1 MFKRRRRCPTAYR
14 GWAVS
19 DGSSF
24 IEAFDARGGVGVPD
38 VIADHYM
45 LLKVE
50 RRSGTFSVV
59 RKAIDARDESF
70 VAVKLL
76 SGQSDDVTRKVFN
89 NEAKT
94 LKSLSHPNIVRCRWA
109 GMDETETYVLVLDWV
124 ERNLDDV
131 LKESGP
137 WESWDRLA
145 ADIALPL
152 IEALAYTHLKQIE
165 HRDIKPQNVLI
176 CDTGVPLLAD
186 FGIAKIRGEEQT
198 TNQTVAG
205 WHSKPY
211 APPEL
216 NADIRYVRDVYSMG
230 VLLIQCMT
238 KEQLKDLAGVERAL
252 EAIPVPP
259 DVRRLLGACIATQ
272 PDDRPK
278 NASDLLG
285 ALRVVQQRRQAQR
298 QVARNPI
305 WLRLTKSAIR
315 SLGGNDDARQEAT
328 GKAQADLSGDV
339 YASFFKDR
347 ESGGI
352 QRDSVRID
360 GDAWS
365 FTLKSDEDGVVIVKA
380 AELDFERLEN
390 HRRRALLL
398 PKVFDW
404 TFTKPVNV
412 ALARTGMATLI
423 DAVDAFYEAKDRV
436 DETGVEE
443 RDGDEIFDT
452 WRRVLNA
459 REELARGEKKP
470 IPYKKWQA
478 RGREATFTLEAA
490 VDHDLV
496 GTEWRVR
503 DQVTDRKFAWGEVI
517 DHDVDRVV
525 ILSARRWEGLP
536 DRAVL
541 DPHLGPDEAALN
553 RQRQAVDDV
562 QRDKSAR
569 PDLRE
574 LLLDPGRNTEPKA
587 VSITSW
593 NRDLDERKRE
603 AIERAMG
610 SPDIYV
616 VQGPPGTG
624 KTSFIAE
631 LVEQTLSANS
641 DARVLIAS
649 QTNVAV
655 DNALQRLADGGQTS
669 MVRLASADPNRVDES
684 VRHLLL
690 EAQMTRW
697 ARAVRKNAESH
708 LGARATEA
716 GLAPEHLRGA
726 LALQQLAATVEQ
738 LDYLQ
743 TAGLDEEQDAERSE
757 LATSLSE
764 PTSSTSVQEK
774 VEALAD
780 LRDELVAEAQS
791 ELGSD
796 LTLSVDMSAADAHNA
811 VDVLIGE
818 SADAQ
823 QLLIRVQLQGEWL
836 QRIASDSGLA
846 NTFLDQTSVIA
857 GTCIGFLRHP
867 AVRLLDIDLCIVDEA
882 SRATLTE
889 ALVPVSRAK
898 RWVVV
903 GDTNQLPPID
913 EALLRNTDLMNDH
926 QLLPEDVKQT
936 MFQRLTDRVPPH
948 SQVLL
953 NQQYRMIRPI
963 GDMISTCFYDEKL
976 RSPNESGLEGSDLGF
991 GKPVLWLDS
1000 SAHGDARRE
1009 AAPHGKGRS
1018 FANRAEARIVI
1029 DRLMVLNGT
1038 IDKKVVRLP
1047 ENMAQL
1053 DVLVIAPYIA
1063 QVADLNQ
1070 QLAPMRARLRHLSI
1084 TVMSVDAVQGRESDV
1099 TVFSVT
1105 RSNSRGDLGFIGP
1118 DYWRR
1123 INVALSRARFGL
1135 TIVGDAGFIRGTT
1148 GALKKVLSYVETHP
1162 DDCELRTAER

>member
-1 MFKRRRRCPTAYR
+1 
-14 GWAVS
+14 
-19 DGSSF
+19 
-24 IEAFDARGGVGVPD
+24 
-38 VIADHYM
+38 M

-50 RRSGTFSVV
+50 RRGGTFSVV
-59 RKAIDARDESF
+59 RKAIDDRDESF
-70 VAVKLL
+70 VAVKFL

-94 LKSLSHPNIVRCRWA
+94 LQSLSHPNIVRCRTA
-109 GMDETETYVLVLDWV
+109 GIDETDTYFLVLDWV

-145 ADIALPL
+145 TDVALPL
-152 IEALAYTHLKQIE
+152 VDALAYTHLKQIE

-176 CDTGVPLLAD
+176 SDAGVPLLAD
-186 FGIAKIRGEEQT
+186 FGIAKIRGEEHT
-198 TNQTVAG
+198 TTQTVAG

-216 NADIRYVRDVYSMG
+216 NAEIRYVRDVYSVG

-238 KEQLKDLAGVERAL
+238 KEQLKDLTGVERAL
-252 EAIPVPP
+252 ESIPVPP
-259 DVRRLLGACIATQ
+259 DARRLLGACIATQ

-278 NASDLLG
+278 NASDLIG
-285 ALRVVQQRRQAQR
+285 ALKSIQQRRRAQQ
-298 QVARNPI
+298 QVSRNAV

-315 SLGGNDDARQEAT
+315 SLGGNDEARQEAI

-339 YASFFKDR
+339 YASFFNDQ
-347 ESGGI
+347 ESGQL
-352 QRDSVRID
+352 QRDSIRVD
-360 GDAWS
+360 GETWS
-365 FTLKSDEDGVVIVKA
+365 FTLKPDESGAVIIRA

-398 PKVFDW
+398 PKVFEW
-404 TFTKPVNV
+404 TFNRPPNM
-412 ALARTGMATLI
+412 ALAQTGIATLI
-423 DAVDAFYEAKDRV
+423 DTIDAFYDAKDQA
-436 DETGVEE
+436 DQASGEE
-443 RDGDEIFDT
+443 RDGDQLFDT
-452 WRRVLNA
+452 WRRILNA

-470 IPYKKWQA
+470 LPYRKWQA
-478 RGREATFTLEAA
+478 RGREATFTLESA
-490 VDHDLV
+490 VDQDLV

-503 DQVTDRKFAWGEVI
+503 DPATDRKFGWGEVI
-517 DHDVDRVV
+517 DHDVDRIV
-525 ILSARRWEGLP
+525 ILSSRRWEGLP

-574 LLLDPGRNTEPKA
+574 LLLDPARNTEPKP
-587 VSITSW
+587 VPISEW
-593 NRDLDERKRE
+593 NRDLDDRKRE
-603 AIERAMG
+603 AIETAVG

-631 LVEQTLSANS
+631 LVEQTLSSNS
-641 DARVLIAS
+641 EARVLIAS

-655 DNALQRLADGGQTS
+655 DNALQRLADGGLAS
-669 MVRLASADPNRVDES
+669 MVRLASADPKRVDES

-690 EAQMTRW
+690 DAQMKRW
-697 ARAVRKNAESH
+697 ARTVRKNAESH
-708 LGARATEA
+708 LGARATDA
-716 GLAPEHLRGA
+716 GLAPAHLRAA
-726 LALQQLAATVEQ
+726 LALQQLSATLSQ

-743 TAGLDEEQDAERSE
+743 NARPEDDEQSE
-757 LATSLSE
+757 IATSLAD

-774 VEALAD
+774 VDALVD
-780 LRDELVAEAQS
+780 LRDELLTEAQA
-791 ELGSD
+791 ELGGA
-796 LTLSVDMSAADAHNA
+796 LTLSAEMTAEDALAA
-811 VDVLIGE
+811 VDALLGE

-823 QLLIRVQLQGEWL
+823 ELLTRLRLQGEWL
-836 QRIASDSGLA
+836 QRIATDSGLA
-846 NTFLDQTSVIA
+846 TVFLDQTSLIA
-857 GTCIGFLRHP
+857 GTCVGFLRHP
-867 AVRLLDIDLCIVDEA
+867 AVRHLDIDLCIVDEA

-913 EALLRNTDLMNDH
+913 EDLLRNKDLMNDH

-936 MFQRLTDRVPPH
+936 LFQRLTDRLPDH
-948 SQVLL
+948 SQVML

-963 GDMISTCFYDEKL
+963 GDMISTCFYEEKL
-976 RSPNESGLEGSDLGF
+976 RSPNEGGLDGYAIGY
-991 GKPVLWLDS
+991 GKPVLWLDT

-1009 AAPHGKGRS
+1009 AAPHGKS
-1018 FANRAEARIVI
+1018 KSYANRAEARIVI
-1029 DRLMVLNGT
+1029 DRLKVLNGS
-1038 IDKKVVRLP
+1038 IDHKVVRLP
-1047 ENMAQL
+1047 MGSEQL
-1053 DVLVIAPYIA
+1053 DVLVIAPYVA
-1063 QVADLNQ
+1063 QVADMNQ
-1070 QLAPMRARLRHLSI
+1070 QLAPLRDRLRHLAV
-1084 TVMSVDAVQGRESDV
+1084 TVMSVDAVQGREADV
-1099 TVFSVT
+1099 AIFSVT
-1105 RSNSRGDLGFIGP
+1105 RSNARAGLGFIGP

-1123 INVALSRARFGL
+1123 VNVALSRPRFGL

-1148 GALKKVLSYVETHP
+1148 GALKKVLTYIEAHP

>member
-1 MFKRRRRCPTAYR
+1 M
-14 GWAVS
+14 
-19 DGSSF
+19 
-24 IEAFDARGGVGVPD
+24 PD

-50 RRSGTFSVV
+50 RRGGTFSVV
-59 RKAIDARDESF
+59 RKAIDDRDESF

-76 SGQSDDVTRKVFN
+76 SGQSDDLTRKVFN

-94 LKSLSHPNIVRCRWA
+94 LKSLSHPNIVRCRWS
-109 GMDETETYVLVLDWV
+109 GMDETNTYVLVLDWI

-131 LKESGP
+131 LTTSGP
-137 WESWDRLA
+137 WDSWDRLA
-145 ADIALPL
+145 TEIALPL
-152 IEALAYTHLKQIE
+152 VDALAYTHLKQIE

-176 CDTGVPLLAD
+176 SDAGVPMLAD

-198 TNQTVAG
+198 TSQTVAG

-216 NADIRYVRDVYSMG
+216 NADIRYVRDVYSIG

-238 KEQLKDLAGVERAL
+238 AEQLKDLAGVERAL
-252 EAIPVPP
+252 ESIPVPP
-259 DVRRLLGACIATQ
+259 DVRRLLGSCIATQ
-272 PDDRPK
+272 PDERPR

-285 ALRVVQQRRQAQR
+285 ALKAIQQRRQAQQ

-315 SLGGNDDARQEAT
+315 SLTSSDDARQEAI

-339 YASFFKDR
+339 YASFFKDQQ
-347 ESGGI
+347 SGEL
-352 QRDSVRID
+352 QRDSIRVD
-360 GDAWS
+360 GEAWS
-365 FTLKSDEDGVVIVKA
+365 FTLKSDESGAVIVRA

-404 TFTKPVNV
+404 TFNQPANPS
-412 ALARTGMATLI
+412 LARAGMATLI
-423 DAVDAFYEAKDRV
+423 DAIDAFYEAKDQADV
-436 DETGVEE
+436 PGEEE
-443 RDGDEIFDT
+443 RDGDELFDT

-470 IPYKKWQA
+470 LPYKKWQA
-478 RGREATFTLEAA
+478 RGREATFTLESP

-503 DQVTDRKFAWGEVI
+503 DQVTERKFGWGEVI

-536 DRAVL
+536 DRAMLV
-541 DPHLGPDEAALN
+541 PHLGPDEAALN

-574 LLLDPGRNTEPKA
+574 LLRDPGVNSEPSRVA
-587 VSITSW
+587 VTKW

-603 AIERAMG
+603 AIETALG

-641 DARVLIAS
+641 ESRVLIAS

-655 DNALQRLADGGQTS
+655 DNALQRLADGGQAS
-669 MVRLASADPNRVDES
+669 MVRLASADPKRVDES

-690 EAQMTRW
+690 DAQMKRW
-697 ARAVRKNAESH
+697 ARAVRKNAENY

-716 GLAPEHLRGA
+716 GLAPAHLRAA
-726 LALQQLAATVEQ
+726 LALQQLAATVSQ
-738 LDYLQ
+738 LGYLQ
-743 TAGLDEEQDAERSE
+743 NARPDEEDEQRSE

-764 PTSSTSVQEK
+764 PTPSTSVQEK
-774 VEALAD
+774 VDALAD
-780 LRDELVAEAQS
+780 LRDELVAEAQA

-796 LTLSVDMSAADAHNA
+796 LTLSVDMSAEDALNA

-823 QLLIRVQLQGEWL
+823 QLLTRLQLQGEWL

-857 GTCIGFLRHP
+857 GTCVGYLRHP
-867 AVRLLDIDLCIVDEA
+867 AVRHLDIDLCIVDEA

-913 EALLRNTDLMNDH
+913 EDLLRNKDLMNDH
-926 QLLPEDVKQT
+926 QLLPEDVTQT
-936 MFQRLTDRVPPH
+936 LFQRLTDRLPEH
-948 SQVLL
+948 SQVML
-953 NQQYRMIRPI
+953 NQQYRMVRPI

-976 RSPNESGLEGSDLGF
+976 RSPNDGGLEGYTLGY
-991 GKPVLWLDS
+991 GKPILWLDT

-1009 AAPHGKGRS
+1009 AAPHGKGKS

-1029 DRLMVLNGT
+1029 DRLKVLNGS

-1047 ENMAQL
+1047 QANEQL
-1053 DVLVIAPYIA
+1053 DVLVIAPYVA

-1070 QLAPMRARLRHLSI
+1070 QLAPLRERLRHLCI

-1099 TVFSVT
+1099 AIFSVT
-1105 RSNSRGDLGFIGP
+1105 RSNPKAELGFIGP

-1135 TIVGDAGFIRGTT
+1135 TIVGDVGFIRGTT
-1148 GALKKVLSYVETHP
+1148 GALKKVLSYVEAHP
-1162 DDCELRTAER
+1162 DDCELRTADR

>member
-1 MFKRRRRCPTAYR
+1 M
-14 GWAVS
+14 
-19 DGSSF
+19 
-24 IEAFDARGGVGVPD
+24 PD

-50 RRSGTFSVV
+50 RRGGTFSVV
-59 RKAIDARDESF
+59 RKAIDERDGSF

-76 SGQSDDVTRKVFN
+76 SGQSDDLTRKVFN

-94 LKSLSHPNIVRCRWA
+94 LRNLSHPNIVRCRWT
-109 GMDETETYVLVLDWV
+109 GTDETDTYVLVLDWV

-131 LKESGP
+131 LKNSGP
-137 WESWDRLA
+137 WNSWDRFA
-145 ADIALPL
+145 TEIALPL
-152 IEALAYTHLKQIE
+152 VDALAYTHLKQIE
-165 HRDIKPQNVLI
+165 HRDIKPQNVLVS
-176 CDTGVPLLAD
+176 DSGVPMLAD

-198 TNQTVAG
+198 TSETVAG

-238 KEQLKDLAGVERAL
+238 NEQLKDLAAVERAL

-259 DVRRLLGACIATQ
+259 DVRRLLGSCIATQ

-285 ALRVVQQRRQAQR
+285 ALKAIQQGRQAQQ

-305 WLRLTKSAIR
+305 WLRLTRSAIK
-315 SLGGNDDARQEAT
+315 SLAKDEAARQEAIA
-328 GKAQADLSGDV
+328 KATADLSGDV
-339 YASFFKDR
+339 YGSFFNDQQ
-347 ESGGI
+347 SGEL
-352 QRDSVRID
+352 QRDSIRID
-360 GDAWS
+360 GESWS
-365 FTLKSDEDGVVIVKA
+365 FTLKADESGGVIVKA
-380 AELDFERLEN
+380 AELDFDRLEN

-404 TFTKPVNV
+404 TFNQPANP
-412 ALARTGMATLI
+412 ALARTGVATLI
-423 DAVDAFYEAKDRV
+423 DKIDAFYEAMDHAE
-436 DETGVEE
+436 ETGEE
-443 RDGDEIFDT
+443 VRDGVELFDT

-470 IPYKKWQA
+470 LAYKKWQA
-478 RGREATFTLEAA
+478 RGREATFTLESP

-503 DQVTDRKFAWGEVI
+503 DQVTDRRFAWGEVI

-525 ILSARRWEGLP
+525 ILSARRWESLP

-574 LLLDPGRNTEPKA
+574 LLLDPTRNTEPKA
-587 VSITSW
+587 ISIASW
-593 NRDLDERKRE
+593 NRELDERKRE
-603 AIERAMG
+603 AIETAMG
-610 SPDIYV
+610 SPDIFV

-631 LVEQTLSANS
+631 LVEQTLNANS
-641 DARVLIAS
+641 EARVLIAS

-655 DNALQRLADGGQTS
+655 DNALQRLADGGQAS

-690 EAQMTRW
+690 DAQMKRW

-716 GLAPEHLRGA
+716 GLAPAHLRAA
-726 LALQQLAATVEQ
+726 LALQQLAATLSQ

-743 TAGLDEEQDAERSE
+743 NAKPEEEEQRSD

-774 VEALAD
+774 VDALAD

-796 LTLSVDMSAADAHNA
+796 LTLSVDMTAQDALNA

-818 SADAQ
+818 SDDAQ
-823 QLLIRVQLQGEWL
+823 QLLTRLQLQGEWL

-857 GTCIGFLRHP
+857 GTCVGYLRHP
-867 AVRLLDIDLCIVDEA
+867 AVRHLDIDLCIVDEA

-913 EALLRNTDLMNDH
+913 EDLLRNRDLMNDH

-936 MFQRLTDRVPPH
+936 LFQRLTDRLPDH

-976 RSPNESGLEGSDLGF
+976 SSRNEDGLDGYGLGY
-991 GKPVLWLDS
+991 GKPVLWLDT
-1000 SAHGDARRE
+1000 SAHGDTRRE
-1009 AAPHGKGRS
+1009 AAPHGKGKS
-1018 FANRAEARIVI
+1018 FANRAEARIAI
-1029 DRLMVLNGT
+1029 DRLKVLNGT
-1038 IDKKVVRLP
+1038 IDKKIVRIP
-1047 ENMAQL
+1047 KDGKQL
-1053 DVLVIAPYIA
+1053 DVLVIAPYVA
-1063 QVADLNQ
+1063 QVADIQQ
-1070 QLAPMRARLRHLSI
+1070 QLAPLRDHLGHLCV

-1099 TVFSVT
+1099 AIFSVT
-1105 RSNSRGDLGFIGP
+1105 RSNSRAELGFIGP

-1135 TIVGDAGFIRGTT
+1135 TIVGDAGFVRGTT

-1162 DDCELRTAER
+1162 DDCELRTADR

>member
-1 MFKRRRRCPTAYR
+1 M
-14 GWAVS
+14 
-19 DGSSF
+19 
-24 IEAFDARGGVGVPD
+24 PD
-38 VIADHYM
+38 VVGDHFM
-45 LLKVE
+45 LLNVVE
-50 RRSGTFSVV
+50 RRGGTFSVV
-59 RKAIDARDESF
+59 RKAVDDRDGSF

-76 SGQSDDVTRKVFN
+76 LSGHSDDVTRKVFN

-94 LKSLSHPNIVRCRWA
+94 LKSLSHPHIVRCRWA
-109 GMDETETYVLVLDWV
+109 GTDESENYVLVLDWV
-124 ERNLDDV
+124 ERNLDDL
-131 LKESGP
+131 LKVSGP

-152 IEALAYTHLKQIE
+152 VDALAYTHLKQIE
-165 HRDIKPQNVLI
+165 HRDIKPQNVLVT
-176 CDTGVPLLAD
+176 DAGVPLLAD

-198 TNQTVAG
+198 TLQTVAG

-216 NADIRYVRDVYSMG
+216 NADVRYVRDVYSMG

-252 EAIPVPP
+252 ESIPVPP
-259 DVRRLLGACIATQ
+259 DVRRLLGSCIATQ
-272 PDDRPK
+272 ADDRPK
-278 NASDLLG
+278 NASDLLS
-285 ALRVVQQRRQAQR
+285 ALKAIQQRRQAQQ

-305 WLRLTKSAIR
+305 WLRLTRSAIR
-315 SLGGNDDARQEAT
+315 SLGGSDDSRREAI
-328 GKAQADLSGDV
+328 GKIQADLSGDV
-339 YASFFKDR
+339 YASFFNDQA
-347 ESGGI
+347 SGQL
-352 QRDSVRID
+352 QRDSIRVD
-360 GDAWS
+360 GSAWS
-365 FTLKSDEDGVVIVKA
+365 FTLKSDESGATVIRA

-398 PKVFDW
+398 PQVFDW
-404 TFTKPVNV
+404 TFAQPANP
-412 ALARTGMATLI
+412 ALALAGVATLI
-423 DAVDAFYEAKDRV
+423 DAIDAFYEAKNQAEEAGED
-436 DETGVEE
+436 E
-443 RDGDEIFDT
+443 RDGDELFDT

-470 IPYKKWQA
+470 LPYKKVQA
-478 RGREATFTLEAA
+478 RGREATFTLESA

-587 VSITSW
+587 ISISKW
-593 NRDLDERKRE
+593 NRELDDRKRE
-603 AIERAMG
+603 AIETALG

-631 LVEQTLSANS
+631 LVEQTLSA
-641 DARVLIAS
+641 DPEARVLIAS

-655 DNALQRLADGGQTS
+655 DNALQRLADGGQAG

-690 EAQMTRW
+690 DAQMKRW
-697 ARAVRKNAESH
+697 AREVRKNAESH
-708 LGARATEA
+708 MGARATEA
-716 GLAPEHLRGA
+716 GLAPSHLRAA
-726 LALQQLAATVEQ
+726 LALQQLSATLSQ

-743 TAGLDEEQDAERSE
+743 TVRPEDEDEQRSD
-757 LATSLSE
+757 LATSLTES
-764 PTSSTSVQEK
+764 TISTSVQEK
-774 VEALAD
+774 VDSLAD
-780 LRDELVAEAQS
+780 WRDELLAEAQS

-796 LTLSVDMSAADAHNA
+796 LTLSADMSARDALNA
-811 VDVLIGE
+811 VEALIGE

-823 QLLIRVQLQGEWL
+823 QLLTRLRLQGEWL
-836 QRIASDSGLA
+836 QRISSDAGLA

-857 GTCIGFLRHP
+857 GTCVGYLRHP
-867 AVRLLDIDLCIVDEA
+867 AVRHLEIDLCIVDEA

-889 ALVPVSRAK
+889 ALVPVSQAK

-913 EALLRNTDLMNDH
+913 EELLRNKELMSDH
-926 QLLPEDVKQT
+926 QLHPGDVKET
-936 MFQRLTDRVPPH
+936 LFQRLTDRLPEH
-948 SQVLL
+948 SQVML

-963 GDMISTCFYDEKL
+963 GDMISTCFYGEEL
-976 RSPNESGLEGSDLGF
+976 RSPNDGGLEGYPLGY
-991 GKPVLWLDS
+991 GKPVLWLDT
-1000 SAHGDARRE
+1000 SAHGEDRRE
-1009 AAPHGKGRS
+1009 AAPHGKGKS

-1029 DRLMVLNGT
+1029 DRLKVLNGS
-1038 IDKKVVRLP
+1038 IDKEVVQLP
-1047 ENMAQL
+1047 KSSEQL
-1053 DVLVIAPYIA
+1053 DVLVIAPYVA
-1063 QVADLNQ
+1063 QVADLKQ
-1070 QLAPMRARLRHLSI
+1070 QLAPLRDRLRHLSI

-1099 TVFSVT
+1099 AIFSVT
-1105 RSNSRGDLGFIGP
+1105 RSNARAELGFIGP

-1148 GALKKVLSYVETHP
+1148 GALKKVLTYIDTHP

>member
-1 MFKRRRRCPTAYR
+1 M
-14 GWAVS
+14 
-19 DGSSF
+19 
-24 IEAFDARGGVGVPD
+24 PD
-38 VIADHYM
+38 VVGDHYM
-45 LLKVE
+45 VLKVE
-50 RRSGTFSVV
+50 RRGGTFSVV
-59 RKAIDARDESF
+59 RKAVDDRDGSF

-109 GMDETETYVLVLDWV
+109 GTDETDTYVLVLDWV

-131 LKESGP
+131 LKASGP

-145 ADIALPL
+145 AEIALPL
-152 IEALAYTHLKQIE
+152 ADALAYTHLKQIE
-165 HRDIKPQNVLI
+165 HRDIKPQNVLVS
-176 CDTGVPLLAD
+176 DTGVPLLAD
-186 FGIAKIRGEEQT
+186 FGIAKIRGEGQT
-198 TNQTVAG
+198 TLQTVAE

-216 NADIRYVRDVYSMG
+216 NADVRYVRDVYSMG

-252 EAIPVPP
+252 ESIPVPP
-259 DVRRLLGACIATQ
+259 DVRRLLGSCIATQ

-285 ALRVVQQRRQAQR
+285 ALNAIQQRRQAQ
-298 QVARNPI
+298 QQITQNPV

-315 SLGGNDDARQEAT
+315 SLGGSDDARQEAI
-328 GKAQADLSGDV
+328 GKVLADLSGDV
-339 YASFFKDR
+339 YASFFHDQA
-347 ESGGI
+347 SGKP
-352 QRDSVRID
+352 QRDSIRVD
-360 GDAWS
+360 GSAWS
-365 FTLKSDEDGVVIVKA
+365 FTLKSDDSGAVVIGA

-398 PKVFDW
+398 PPVFDW
-404 TFTKPVNV
+404 TFAQPVNP
-412 ALARTGMATLI
+412 ALARAGVATLI
-423 DAVDAFYEAKDRV
+423 DAIDTFYEARDQARQAG
-436 DETGVEE
+436 EEE
-443 RDGDEIFDT
+443 RDGDELFDT

-470 IPYKKWQA
+470 LPYKKVHA
-478 RGREATFTLEAA
+478 RGREATFTLESA

-503 DQVTDRKFAWGEVI
+503 DQMTDRKFAWGEVI

-525 ILSARRWEGLP
+525 LLSARRWEGLP
-536 DRAVL
+536 ARAVL

-562 QRDKSAR
+562 QREKSAR

-587 VSITSW
+587 IPISKW
-593 NRDLDERKRE
+593 NRELDERKRE
-603 AIERAMG
+603 AIETALG

-641 DARVLIAS
+641 EARVLIAS

-655 DNALQRLADGGQTS
+655 DNALQRLADGGQAS

-690 EAQMTRW
+690 DAQMKRW
-697 ARAVRKNAESH
+697 AREVRKNAEGY

-716 GLAPEHLRGA
+716 GLAPSHLRAA
-726 LALQQLAATVEQ
+726 LALQQLSATLSQ

-743 TAGLDEEQDAERSE
+743 TVRPEDEDERSE

-774 VEALAD
+774 VDALAD
-780 LRDELVAEAQS
+780 LRDELLTEAQS

-796 LTLSVDMSAADAHNA
+796 LTLLADMSTRDALNA

-818 SADAQ
+818 SIDAQ
-823 QLLIRVQLQGEWL
+823 QLLTRLQLQGEWL
-836 QRIASDSGLA
+836 QRISSDSGLA
-846 NTFLDQTSVIA
+846 DTFLDQTSVIA
-857 GTCIGFLRHP
+857 GTCVGYLRHP
-867 AVRLLDIDLCIVDEA
+867 AVRHLDIDLCIVDEA

-913 EALLRNTDLMNDH
+913 EDILRNKDLMNDH
-926 QLLPEDVKQT
+926 QLLPDDIKQT
-936 MFQRLTDRVPPH
+936 LFQRLTDRLPEH
-948 SQVLL
+948 SKLML

-976 RSPNESGLEGSDLGF
+976 RSPNDGGLDGYSLGY
-991 GKPVLWLDS
+991 GKPVLWLDT
-1000 SAHGDARRE
+1000 SAHGDDRRE
-1009 AAPHGKGRS
+1009 AAPHGKGKS

-1029 DRLMVLNGT
+1029 DRLKVLNGS
-1038 IDKKVVRLP
+1038 IEKKVVRLP
-1047 ENMAQL
+1047 KSREQL
-1053 DVLVIAPYIA
+1053 DVLVIAPYVA
-1063 QVADLNQ
+1063 QVADLKQ
-1070 QLAPMRARLRHLSI
+1070 QLAPLRDRMRHLSI

-1099 TVFSVT
+1099 AIFSVT
-1105 RSNSRGDLGFIGP
+1105 RSNAKAELGFIGP

-1135 TIVGDAGFIRGTT
+1135 TIVGDGGFIRGTT
-1148 GALKKVLSYVETHP
+1148 GALKKVLTYIDTHP
-1162 DDCELRTAER
+1162 DDCELRTAAR

>member
-1 MFKRRRRCPTAYR
+1 M
-14 GWAVS
+14 
-19 DGSSF
+19 
-24 IEAFDARGGVGVPD
+24 PD
-38 VIADHYM
+38 VIANHYM

-59 RKAIDARDESF
+59 RKAIDDRDESF

-94 LKSLSHPNIVRCRWA
+94 LKSLSHPNIVRCRWS
-109 GMDETETYVLVLDWV
+109 GMDETDTYVLVLDWV
-124 ERNLDDV
+124 ERNLEDV
-131 LKESGP
+131 LKASGP
-137 WESWDRLA
+137 WDSWDRLA
-145 ADIALPL
+145 TEIALPL
-152 IEALAYTHLKQIE
+152 VDALAYTHLKHIE
-165 HRDIKPQNVLI
+165 HRDIKPQNVLVS
-176 CDTGVPLLAD
+176 DAGVPLLAD

-198 TNQTVAG
+198 TSHTVAA

-216 NADIRYVRDVYSMG
+216 NADIRYVRDVFSMG

-238 KEQLKDLAGVERAL
+238 QEQLKDLGGVERAL
-252 EAIPVPP
+252 ETIPVPP
-259 DVRRLLGACIATQ
+259 DIRRLLSSCIATQ

-285 ALRVVQQRRQAQR
+285 ALKAIQQRRQAEQ
-298 QVARNPI
+298 QIARNPVH
-305 WLRLTKSAIR
+305 LRLTKSAITALAG
-315 SLGGNDDARQEAT
+315 SDDARQEAV
-328 GKAQADLSGDV
+328 GKANADLSGNV
-339 YASFFKDR
+339 YASFFSSQ
-347 ESGGI
+347 ESGEL
-352 QRDSVRID
+352 QRDSIRLD
-360 GDAWS
+360 GEAWS
-365 FTLKSDEDGVVIVKA
+365 FTLKPDESGAVIIKA
-380 AELDFERLEN
+380 AELDFDRLEN
-390 HRRRALLL
+390 HRRRALLV

-404 TFTKPVNV
+404 TFNQPANP
-412 ALARTGMATLI
+412 ALARTGIATLI
-423 DAVDAFYEAKDRV
+423 DAINAFYDAQGNADEARG
-436 DETGVEE
+436 GVE
-443 RDGDEIFDT
+443 RVSDELFDT

-470 IPYKKWQA
+470 LPYKKWQA
-478 RGREATFTLEAA
+478 RGREATFTLETA

-503 DQVTDRKFAWGEVI
+503 DLVTDRKLGWGEII

-574 LLLDPGRNTEPKA
+574 LLLDPGRNAEPKA
-587 VSITSW
+587 TPIATW
-593 NRDLDERKRE
+593 NRDLDDRKRE

-610 SPDIYV
+610 SPDIFV

-631 LVEQTLSANS
+631 LVEQTLRADS

-655 DNALQRLADGGQTS
+655 DNALQRLSEGGQAS

-690 EAQMTRW
+690 DAQMKRW

-716 GLAPEHLRGA
+716 GLAPSHLRAA
-726 LALQQLAATVEQ
+726 LALQQLAATLKQ
-738 LDYLQ
+738 LHDIQ
-743 TAGLDEEQDAERSE
+743 TARPDDAEQQSE

-764 PTSSTSVQEK
+764 PTSSTSVQER
-774 VEALAD
+774 VDALAD
-780 LRDELVAEAQS
+780 LRDELLSEAQL

-796 LTLSVDMSAADAHNA
+796 LTLSADMTSADAMNA
-811 VDVLIGE
+811 VGALIGA
-818 SADAQ
+818 SSDAQ
-823 QLLIRVQLQGEWL
+823 QLLTRLQLQGEWL

-857 GTCIGFLRHP
+857 GTCVGYLRHP
-867 AVRLLDIDLCIVDEA
+867 AVRHLDIDLCIVDEA

-913 EALLRNTDLMNDH
+913 EDLLRNTDLMNDH
-926 QLLPEDVKQT
+926 QLLPEDVRQT
-936 MFQRLTDRVPPH
+936 LFQRLTDRLPEH
-948 SQVLL
+948 SQVML

-963 GDMISTCFYDEKL
+963 GDMISTCFYSEEL
-976 RSPNESGLEGSDLGF
+976 RSPNEDGLAGYALGY
-991 GKPVLWLDS
+991 GKPVLWLDT
-1000 SAHGDARRE
+1000 SAHGEARRE
-1009 AAPHGKGRS
+1009 AAPHGKGKS

-1029 DRLMVLNGT
+1029 DRLTVLNGS
-1038 IDKKVVRLP
+1038 IDKQVLRLP
-1047 ENMAQL
+1047 KNCEQL
-1053 DVLVIAPYIA
+1053 DVLVIAPYVA
-1063 QVADLNQ
+1063 QVADLKQ
-1070 QLAPMRARLRHLSI
+1070 QLAPLGNRLQHLSI

-1099 TVFSVT
+1099 AIFSVT
-1105 RSNSRGDLGFIGP
+1105 RSNSKAALGFIGS

-1135 TIVGDAGFIRGTT
+1135 TIVGDAGFVRGTT
-1148 GALKKVLSYVETHP
+1148 GALKKVLSYVQTHP
-1162 DDCELRTAER
+1162 EDCELRTAER

>member
-1 MFKRRRRCPTAYR
+1 M
-14 GWAVS
+14 
-19 DGSSF
+19 
-24 IEAFDARGGVGVPD
+24 PD

-50 RRSGTFSVV
+50 RRGGTFSVV
-59 RKAIDARDESF
+59 RKAIDDRDESF

-76 SGQSDDVTRKVFN
+76 SGQSDEVTRKVFN

-94 LKSLSHPNIVRCRWA
+94 LKSLLHPNIVRCRWA
-109 GMDETETYVLVLDWV
+109 GMDDTDTYVLVLDWV

-131 LKESGP
+131 LKTSGP
-137 WESWDRLA
+137 WDSWDRLA
-145 ADIALPL
+145 VQIALPL
-152 IEALAYTHLKQIE
+152 VDALAYTHLKQIE
-165 HRDIKPQNVLI
+165 HRDIKPQNVLVS
-176 CDTGVPLLAD
+176 DAGVPLLAD

-238 KEQLKDLAGVERAL
+238 EEQLKDLAGVERAL
-252 EAIPVPP
+252 ESIPVPP

-285 ALRVVQQRRQAQR
+285 ALKAIQQRRHAQQ
-298 QVARNPI
+298 QVAGNPI

-315 SLGGNDDARQEAT
+315 SLGGSDDARQEAI

-339 YASFFKDR
+339 YASFFTDQA
-347 ESGGI
+347 SGEL
-352 QRDSVRID
+352 QRDSIRID
-360 GDAWS
+360 GEARS
-365 FTLKSDEDGVVIVKA
+365 FTLKSDESGAVIVKA

-390 HRRRALLL
+390 HRRRALLV

-404 TFTKPVNV
+404 TFNKPANPV
-412 ALARTGMATLI
+412 LARTGMATLI
-423 DAVDAFYEAKDRV
+423 DAIDAFYEAKDHA
-436 DETGVEE
+436 DESGDEE
-443 RDGDEIFDT
+443 RDGDELFDT

-470 IPYKKWQA
+470 LPYKKWQA

-517 DHDVDRVV
+517 HHDVDRVV

-574 LLLDPGRNTEPKA
+574 LLLDPGRNTEPR
-587 VSITSW
+587 SISIASW
-593 NRDLDERKRE
+593 NRDLDDRKRE
-603 AIERAMG
+603 AIETAMG

-655 DNALQRLADGGQTS
+655 DNALQRLAGGQAS
-669 MVRLASADPNRVDES
+669 MVRLASADPSRVDES

-690 EAQMTRW
+690 DAQMKRW

-716 GLAPEHLRGA
+716 GLAPAHLRAA
-726 LALQQLAATVEQ
+726 LALQQLSATLSQ

-743 TAGLDEEQDAERSE
+743 TARPEEEEDEQRSE

-764 PTSSTSVQEK
+764 PISSTSVQEK
-774 VEALAD
+774 VDALAD

-796 LTLSVDMSAADAHNA
+796 LTLSVDMSAEDALNA
-811 VDVLIGE
+811 VDVLIGQ

-823 QLLIRVQLQGEWL
+823 ELLSRLQLQGEWL

-857 GTCIGFLRHP
+857 GTCVGYLRHP
-867 AVRLLDIDLCIVDEA
+867 AVRHLDIDLCIVDEA

-913 EALLRNTDLMNDH
+913 EDLLRNKDLMNDH

-936 MFQRLTDRVPPH
+936 LFQRLTDRLPEH
-948 SQVLL
+948 SQVML
-953 NQQYRMIRPI
+953 NQQYRMISPI

-976 RSPNESGLEGSDLGF
+976 RSPNEAGLEGYPIGY
-991 GKPVLWLDS
+991 GKPVLWLDT
-1000 SAHGDARRE
+1000 SAHGDSRRE
-1009 AAPHGKGRS
+1009 AAPHGKGKS
-1018 FANRAEARIVI
+1018 FANRAEARIVV
-1029 DRLMVLNGT
+1029 DRLKVLNGS

-1047 ENMAQL
+1047 KENEQL
-1053 DVLVIAPYIA
+1053 DVLIIAPYVA

-1070 QLAPMRARLRHLSI
+1070 QLAPLRDRLRHLSI
-1084 TVMSVDAVQGRESDV
+1084 AVMSVDAVQGRESDV
-1099 TVFSVT
+1099 AIFSVT
-1105 RSNSRGDLGFIGP
+1105 RSNSRAELGFIGP

-1135 TIVGDAGFIRGTT
+1135 TIVGDAGFVRGTT
-1148 GALKKVLSYVETHP
+1148 GALRKVLSYVETHP
-1162 DDCELRTAER
+1162 HDCELRTAER

>member
-1 MFKRRRRCPTAYR
+1 
-14 GWAVS
+14 
-19 DGSSF
+19 
-24 IEAFDARGGVGVPD
+24 VPD

-50 RRSGTFSVV
+50 RRGGTFSVV
-59 RKAIDARDESF
+59 RKAIDERDESF

-109 GMDETETYVLVLDWV
+109 GLDDTDTYVLVLDWV

-131 LKESGP
+131 LKNSGP
-137 WESWDRLA
+137 WDSWDRLA

-152 IEALAYTHLKQIE
+152 VDALAYTHLKQVE
-165 HRDIKPQNVLI
+165 HRDIKPQNVLVS
-176 CDTGVPLLAD
+176 DSGVPMLAD

-198 TNQTVAG
+198 TSETVAG

-259 DVRRLLGACIATQ
+259 EVRRLLGSCIATQ

-285 ALRVVQQRRQAQR
+285 ALKAIQQRRQAQQ

-305 WLRLTKSAIR
+305 WLRLTKSAIK
-315 SLGGNDDARQEAT
+315 SLAESETARQEAI
-328 GKAQADLSGDV
+328 GKATADLSGDV
-339 YASFFKDR
+339 YASFFNNQQSGELQRDSIRIDGESWSFTVKTD
-347 ESGGI
+347 ESGG
-352 QRDSVRID
+352 
-360 GDAWS
+360 
-365 FTLKSDEDGVVIVKA
+365 VIIKA
-380 AELDFERLEN
+380 AELDFDRLEN

-404 TFTKPVNV
+404 TFNQPANP
-412 ALARTGMATLI
+412 ALARTGIATLI
-423 DAVDAFYEAKDRV
+423 DRIDAFYEAMDHA
-436 DETGVEE
+436 EEPGEEE
-443 RDGDEIFDT
+443 RVGDELFDT

-478 RGREATFTLEAA
+478 RGREATFILESP

-503 DQVTDRKFAWGEVI
+503 DQVTDRKYAWGEVI

-574 LLLDPGRNTEPKA
+574 LLLDPTRNTEPKA
-587 VSITSW
+587 ISIVGW
-593 NRDLDERKRE
+593 NRELDDRKRE
-603 AIERAMG
+603 AIETAMG
-610 SPDIYV
+610 SPDIFV

-641 DARVLIAS
+641 EARVLIAS

-655 DNALQRLADGGQTS
+655 DNALQRLADGGQAS

-690 EAQMTRW
+690 DAQMKRW

-716 GLAPEHLRGA
+716 GLAPAHLRAA
-726 LALQQLAATVEQ
+726 LALQQLAATLSQ

-743 TAGLDEEQDAERSE
+743 NAKPEEEEEEQRSD

-774 VEALAD
+774 VDALAD

-796 LTLSVDMSAADAHNA
+796 LTLSVDMTAQDALNA

-818 SADAQ
+818 SDDAQ
-823 QLLIRVQLQGEWL
+823 QLLTRLQLQGEWL

-857 GTCIGFLRHP
+857 GTCVGYLRHP
-867 AVRLLDIDLCIVDEA
+867 AVRHLEIDLCIVDEA

-913 EALLRNTDLMNDH
+913 EDLLRNKDLMNDH

-936 MFQRLTDRVPPH
+936 LFQRLTDRLPDH

-976 RSPNESGLEGSDLGF
+976 SSRNEDGLDGYALGY
-991 GKPVLWLDS
+991 GKPVLWLDT
-1000 SAHGDARRE
+1000 SAHGDTRRE
-1009 AAPHGKGRS
+1009 AAPHGKGKS
-1018 FANRAEARIVI
+1018 FANRVEARIVI
-1029 DRLMVLNGT
+1029 DRLKVLNGT
-1038 IDKKVVRLP
+1038 IDKKIVRVP
-1047 ENMAQL
+1047 KDGRQL
-1053 DVLVIAPYIA
+1053 DVLVIAPYVA
-1063 QVADLNQ
+1063 QVADIQQ
-1070 QLAPMRARLRHLSI
+1070 QLAPLRDHLRHLCV

-1099 TVFSVT
+1099 AIFSVT
-1105 RSNSRGDLGFIGP
+1105 RSNSRAELGFIGP

-1135 TIVGDAGFIRGTT
+1135 TIVGDAGFVRGTT

-1162 DDCELRTAER
+1162 DDCELRTADR

>member
-1 MFKRRRRCPTAYR
+1 M
-14 GWAVS
+14 
-19 DGSSF
+19 
-24 IEAFDARGGVGVPD
+24 GVPD

-50 RRSGTFSVV
+50 RRSGTFSIV
-59 RKAIDARDESF
+59 RKAIDDRDESF

-89 NEAKT
+89 NEANT
-94 LKSLSHPNIVRCRWA
+94 LKSLSHPNIVRCRWS
-109 GMDETETYVLVLDWV
+109 GIDETDTYVLVLDWV
-124 ERNLDDV
+124 DRNLDDV
-131 LKESGP
+131 LKANGP
-137 WESWDRLA
+137 WDSWDRLA
-145 ADIALPL
+145 TEIALPL
-152 IEALAYTHLKQIE
+152 VDALAYTHLKQIE
-165 HRDIKPQNVLI
+165 HRDIKPQNVLVT
-176 CDTGVPLLAD
+176 DAGVPLLAD
-186 FGIAKIRGEEQT
+186 FGIAKIRGDEQT
-198 TNQTVAG
+198 TSHTVAA

-211 APPEL
+211 APPEI
-216 NADIRYVRDVYSMG
+216 NADIRYVRDVYSIG

-238 KEQLKDLAGVERAL
+238 QEQLKDLAGVERAL
-252 EAIPVPP
+252 DAIPVPP
-259 DVRRLLGACIATQ
+259 DVRRLLGSCIATQ

-285 ALRVVQQRRQAQR
+285 ALRAIQQRRQAQQ

-305 WLRLTKSAIR
+305 WLRLTKSAIKALAG
-315 SLGGNDDARQEAT
+315 SDDARQEAI
-328 GKAQADLSGDV
+328 GKANADLSGDI
-339 YASFFKDR
+339 YASFFKDQ
-347 ESGGI
+347 ESGEL
-352 QRDSVRID
+352 QRDSIRVD
-360 GDAWS
+360 GEAWS
-365 FTLKSDEDGVVIVKA
+365 FTLKTDDSGAVIVKA

-390 HRRRALLL
+390 HRRRALLV

-404 TFTKPVNV
+404 TFSQPANL
-412 ALARTGMATLI
+412 ALAKTGIATLI
-423 DAVDAFYEAKDRV
+423 DTVDAFYEGLGDADKSV
-436 DETGVEE
+436 AEE
-443 RDGDEIFDT
+443 RVGDELFDT

-470 IPYKKWQA
+470 LPYKKWQA
-478 RGREATFTLEAA
+478 RGREATFTLETA

-503 DQVTDRKFAWGEVI
+503 DLATDRKLGWGEVV
-517 DHDVDRVV
+517 DHEGDRVV

-569 PDLRE
+569 PDLRQ
-574 LLLDPGRNTEPKA
+574 LLLDPGLNTEPKPIPIA
-587 VSITSW
+587 SW
-593 NRDLDERKRE
+593 NRQLDDRKRE
-603 AIERAMG
+603 AIEKAMG
-610 SPDIYV
+610 SPDVFV

-631 LVEQTLSANS
+631 LVEQTLRA
-641 DARVLIAS
+641 DGQARVLIAS

-655 DNALQRLADGGQTS
+655 DNALQRLADGGQAS

-690 EAQMTRW
+690 DAQMKRW
-697 ARAVRKNAESH
+697 ARVVRKNAENH

-716 GLAPEHLRGA
+716 GLAPSHLRAA
-726 LALQQLAATVEQ
+726 LALQQLSATLAQ
-738 LDYLQ
+738 LEYIQ
-743 TAGLDEEQDAERSE
+743 TARPDEEDEQPSE
-757 LATSLSE
+757 LATALSE

-774 VEALAD
+774 VDALAD
-780 LRDELVAEAQS
+780 LRDELLSEAQS

-796 LTLSVDMSAADAHNA
+796 LTLSADMTPADAMNA
-811 VDVLIGE
+811 VDALIGG
-818 SADAQ
+818 SSDAQ
-823 QLLIRVQLQGEWL
+823 QLLARLQLQGEWL

-857 GTCIGFLRHP
+857 GTCVGYLRHP
-867 AVRLLDIDLCIVDEA
+867 AVRHLDIDLCIVDEA

-903 GDTNQLPPID
+903 GDTNQLPPVD
-913 EALLRNTDLMNDH
+913 EDLLRNKDLMNDN

-936 MFQRLTDRVPPH
+936 LFQRLTDRLPDH
-948 SQVLL
+948 SQVML

-963 GDMISTCFYDEKL
+963 GDMISTCFYGEEL
-976 RSPNESGLEGSDLGF
+976 HSPNTNELGGYALGY
-991 GKPVLWLDS
+991 GKPVLWLDT

-1009 AAPHGKGRS
+1009 AAPQGKGKS

-1029 DRLMVLNGT
+1029 DRLLVLNGS
-1038 IDKKVVRLP
+1038 IDKQVVGLP
-1047 ENMAQL
+1047 KNCEQL
-1053 DVLVIAPYIA
+1053 DVLVIAPYVA
-1063 QVADLNQ
+1063 QVAELKQ
-1070 QLAPMRARLRHLSI
+1070 QLAPLGNRLRHLSI

-1099 TVFSVT
+1099 AIFSVT
-1105 RSNSRGDLGFIGP
+1105 RSNSKAELGFIGP